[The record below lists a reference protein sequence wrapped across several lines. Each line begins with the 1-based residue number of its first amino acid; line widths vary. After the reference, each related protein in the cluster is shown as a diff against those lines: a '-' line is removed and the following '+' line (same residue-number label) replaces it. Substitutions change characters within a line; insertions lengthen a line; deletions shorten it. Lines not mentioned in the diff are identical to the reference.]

1 MEGGIFNME
10 VNESLLNILLLDDEP
25 FIRQGLGALI
35 DWEAEGFCITGE
47 ASNGRN
53 AIQLLKENEYDLI
66 LSDIK
71 MPEMDGIEF
80 ISYVKDNNIS
90 KAKFVFLSGFY
101 DFQYAKTAM
110 QYGCCDYILKPIQKE
125 ELLTTMRRI
134 MDECRREAG
143 GEKDKKVYKKAYL
156 DRNLVALIWGKFDD
170 VNLMYVQKN
179 MLLSDKVSYIHLEIS
194 LREESFLALSDGVKR
209 EQQRRL
215 YNYAALLLKEW
226 SDHIIFNVTKD
237 VECYD
242 IGIVYC
248 DFMAEGKNMTQEQ
261 WISWLMSELSERV
274 GYTIIAFTGSSVEG
288 ISAIEDSYREASM
301 IRFFNLGQKHAIK
314 LTAAEGKKDTTT
326 KSPQQEY
333 LRKELDDLIHSI
345 EIADTSKLC
354 ADVKNIYSRIMD
366 RHTDSEV
373 IGLNIQYFLY
383 RLLGLA
389 YELDEN
395 INQDEIMQYMKD
407 AIFFSDKIK
416 GNELKFLR
424 FVQEFTEYLKQLRQN
439 TGKGTMNCI
448 EAEIE
453 KNYADNLSLK
463 SLGEKYYVNSAY
475 LGQIFKKK
483 YGCNFKDYLNNIR
496 IRKAAE
502 IMMSTDKKLY
512 EIAGDVGYKN
522 LEYFIN
528 KFEEIYGMTPSRF
541 RKRNLTK

>member
-1 MEGGIFNME
+1 ME
-10 VNESLLNILLLDDEP
+10 VNDSLLNILLLDDEP
-25 FIRQGLGALI
+25 FIRKGLGALI
-35 DWEAEGFCITGE
+35 DWEAEGYCIAGE

-53 AIQLLKENEYDLI
+53 AIQLLKENDYDLI

-80 ISYVKDNNIS
+80 ISYVRRNKIS
-90 KAKFVFLSGFY
+90 RAKFVLLSGFY

-110 QYGCCDYILKPIQKE
+110 QYGCCDYILKPIQKD
-125 ELLTTMRRI
+125 ELLSTLRRI
-134 MDECRREAG
+134 MDEHRREAG
-143 GEKDKKVYKKAYL
+143 GEKDKKIYKKAYL

-170 VNLMYVQKN
+170 VNLAYVQKN
-179 MLLSDKVSYIHLEIS
+179 MLLSERVSYIQLEIS
-194 LREESFLALSDGVKR
+194 LREERFLVLSDGKRR
-209 EQQRRL
+209 EQQRKL
-215 YNYAALLLKEW
+215 YNYAGLLLKEW
-226 SDHIIFNVTKD
+226 ADHVIFNVTKD

-242 IGIVYC
+242 IGIIYC
-248 DFMAEGKNMTQEQ
+248 DFMAQGKNMTQEQ
-261 WISWLMSELSERV
+261 WTARLLYELSERV
-274 GYTIIAFTGSSVEG
+274 GYTITACTGTRVTG
-288 ISAIEDSYREASM
+288 ISAIADSYREASM
-301 IRFFNLGQKHAIK
+301 IRFFNSIQKHDNAMK
-314 LTAAEGKKDTTT
+314 VVVGKKEAAG

-333 LRKELDDLIHSI
+333 LRRELDALIHSI
-345 EIADTSKLC
+345 EVGDTLKINT
-354 ADVKNIYSRIMD
+354 DVKYVYSRMMD
-366 RHTDSEV
+366 RHMDYEGV
-373 IGLNIQYFLY
+373 GINIQYFLY

-416 GNELKFLR
+416 GNEVKFQR
-424 FVQEFTEYLKQLRQN
+424 FVQEFAVYLNQLRQHN
-439 TGKGTMNCI
+439 AKGTMNCI
-448 EAEIE
+448 ETEIE
-453 KNYADNLSLK
+453 KNYAENLSLK

-502 IMMSTDKKLY
+502 IMMCTNKKLY

-541 RKRNLTK
+541 RKRNLIS